1 MKDMNA
7 MKDQKKKPVVIT
19 TDSTADIS
27 RELQERFQIR
37 IIPLTVTLGEESYL
51 DGVGFTRDDIYAR
64 YHADGILPQT
74 AAPGIDAF
82 LDFFGEILQEGCEI
96 VHLDISSELSN
107 ICNVARL
114 AAESLEDVHVVDSR
128 MLSSGIALL
137 AIEGAECRDRGMCAE
152 EIAAHLN
159 TLKSKVSTSF
169 VLETLEFM
177 WKGGR
182 CKGVTALGANLL
194 KIRPALE
201 MQDGKLIVCNKY
213 RGKMPGVYRKYITER
228 LTGKKIRPAH
238 IFLTDSGEIDPA
250 LLSELEEM
258 IRELS
263 GCREIHRADAGAT
276 ISSHC
281 GPGCLGVLFIE
292 E

>member
-1 MKDMNA
+1 MGEMNT
-7 MKDQKKKPVVIT
+7 MNDHKNKPVVIT

-27 RELQERFQIR
+27 PELQARYQIR
-37 IIPLTVTLGEESYL
+37 VIPLTVTLGEESYL

-64 YHADGILPQT
+64 YYADGTLPQT

-82 LDFFGEILQEGCEI
+82 LDFFNGILQEGCEI

-107 ICNVARL
+107 ICNVAVL
-114 AAESLEDVHVVDSR
+114 AAESLEGVHVVDTR

-152 EIAAHLN
+152 EIAEHLN
-159 TLKSKVSTSF
+159 TIKSKVSTSF

-182 CKGVTALGANLL
+182 CKGVTAFGANLL

-201 MQDGKLIVCNKY
+201 MQGGKLVVCNKY
-213 RGKMPGVYRKYITER
+213 RGKMPAVYRKYIQER
-228 LTGKKIRPAH
+228 LAGKKIRPGH

-250 LLSELEEM
+250 LLAELETM
-258 IRELS
+258 VRELS
-263 GCREIHRADAGAT
+263 GCREVHRADAGAT

-281 GPGCLGVLFIE
+281 GPGCMGVLFIE

>member
-1 MKDMNA
+1 MNE
-7 MKDQKKKPVVIT
+7 QNHKPVVIT
-19 TDSTADIS
+19 TDSTADLS
-27 RELQERFQIR
+27 PELRERYQIR
-37 IIPLTVTLGEESYL
+37 TIPLTVTLGEESYL
-51 DGVGFTRDDIYAR
+51 DGEGFTRDDIYAR
-64 YHADGILPQT
+64 YHADGTLPQT

-82 LDFFGEILQEGCEI
+82 LDFFEGILQEGCEI

-114 AAESLEDVHVVDSR
+114 AAESLEGVHVVDTR

-159 TLKSKVSTSF
+159 TIKSKVSTSF

-182 CKGVTALGANLL
+182 CKGVTAFGANLL

-201 MQDGKLIVCNKY
+201 MQDGKLVVCNKY
-213 RGKMPGVYRKYITER
+213 RGKMPGVYRKYIQER
-228 LTGKKIRPAH
+228 LAGKKIRPGH
-238 IFLTDSGEIDPA
+238 IFLTDSGEIEPA
-250 LLSELEEM
+250 LLAELETLVL
-258 IRELS
+258 ELS
-263 GCREIHRADAGAT
+263 GCRELHRAAAGAT

-281 GPGCLGVLFIE
+281 GPGCMGVLFIE

>member
-1 MKDMNA
+1 MKEIITMNE
-7 MKDQKKKPVVIT
+7 QNHKPVVIT
-19 TDSTADIS
+19 TDSTADLS
-27 RELQERFQIR
+27 PELRERYQIR
-37 IIPLTVTLGEESYL
+37 TIPLTVTLGEESYL
-51 DGVGFTRDDIYAR
+51 DGEGFTRDDIYAR
-64 YHADGILPQT
+64 YHADGTLPQT

-82 LDFFGEILQEGCEI
+82 LDFFEGILQEGCEI

-114 AAESLEDVHVVDSR
+114 AAESLEGVHVVDTR

-159 TLKSKVSTSF
+159 TIKSKVSTSF

-182 CKGVTALGANLL
+182 CKGVTAFGANLL

-201 MQDGKLIVCNKY
+201 MQDGKLVVCNKY
-213 RGKMPGVYRKYITER
+213 RGKMPGVYRKYIQER
-228 LTGKKIRPAH
+228 LAGKKIRPGH
-238 IFLTDSGEIDPA
+238 IFLTDSGEIEPA
-250 LLSELEEM
+250 LLAELETLVL
-258 IRELS
+258 ELS
-263 GCREIHRADAGAT
+263 GCRELHRAAAGAT

-281 GPGCLGVLFIE
+281 GPGCMGVLFIE